1 MKRPASG
8 LVTVEFAIIGASLLM
23 VLIGC
28 IEIGRVFFVWNTVA
42 EGTRRAA
49 RLAAVC
55 PVNHSSIALAAILSA
70 PDGSSKS
77 PFLDGLTTG
86 EVSVQYLDSGG
97 AVTATFANI
106 RFVRVGISGYQHSLL
121 IPFFTSTINV
131 PAFSTTVPVESLG
144 YLPEPEVRQCFG
156 T

>member
-1 MKRPASG
+1 MKRHARG
-8 LVTVEFAIIGASLLM
+8 LVAVEFAIIGSALLM

-28 IEIGRVFFVWNTVA
+28 IEIGRAFFVWNTVS

-55 PVNHSSIALAAILSA
+55 PVNHASIARSAVLSA

-86 EVSVQYLDSGG
+86 EVSVQYLDAAG
-97 AVTATFANI
+97 AGTTTFANI
-106 RFVRVGISGYQHSLL
+106 RYVRVGIVGYQHSLL
-121 IPFFTSTINV
+121 VPFFNQTITV
-131 PAFSTTVPVESLG
+131 PSFWTTVPVESLG
-144 YLPEPEVRQCFG
+144 YLPDPKVRQCFG
-156 T
+156 S